1 MKACPYC
8 GKEYPDGA
16 AVCAIDQYPL
26 ASPLLAVAPAIVAP
40 AARAEADTNR
50 KDDRDLMYP
59 EYRWSQR
66 DAWKFLGMTM
76 VFGYLWYVVMGALYG
91 RFNYFYHW
99 RWGPVGYSVMA
110 LIDAG
115 ICILLA
121 AYFGRTESFA
131 AFFKAVGLDRKPS
144 DYVWLGVVAALGIRL
159 IGHIVL
165 ASGLVKGYSPY
176 DLLAFKYFRGSGRF
190 LFLMPVLLA
199 PFWEEAVNRG
209 FLYKAFRGSY
219 SVPISMAFI
228 IGYTC
233 WTHWNQY
240 SHSIVAVFDL
250 SALTVVQCYLREKSD
265 SLWDC
270 ILCHLAYNGSLLFV
284 GGLLRY

>member
-1 MKACPYC
+1 MKTCPYC
-8 GKEYPDGA
+8 GKDYQDDA
-16 AVCAIDQYPL
+16 VVCAIDQ
-26 ASPLLAVAPAIVAP
+26 SPLDPPLTVAAQTSDPTS
-40 AARAEADTNR
+40 AETGVSTASKTDS
-50 KDDRDLMYP
+50 DLVFP
-59 EYRWSQR
+59 EYRWSAR
-66 DAWKFLGMTM
+66 DGWKFLGMTV
-76 VFGYLWYVVMGALYG
+76 VFEVLWHVIMGALYG

-115 ICILLA
+115 ICVLLA
-121 AYFGRTESFA
+121 AYFGRTEFFA
-131 AFFKAVGLDRKPS
+131 SFFKAVGLDRKPS
-144 DYVWLGVVAALGIRL
+144 DYAWLGVVAALGIRL
-159 IGHIVL
+159 LGHIVL

-176 DLLAFKYFRGSGRF
+176 DLLAFKYFRGPGRF
-190 LFLMPVLLA
+190 LFFMPVLLA

-250 SALTVVQCYLREKSD
+250 SVLTVVQCYLREKSD

-284 GGLLRY
+284 GGLLR